1 LHAERKLHSQIAIR
15 YGNRDS
21 RYCSILHSAAFCAP
35 LESQTMETHV
45 PPALYSVDLDG
56 CTDLVDR
63 APDEIMETFCAAL
76 RRAGATVVRE
86 LSHSFPETGLTCVL
100 ILSESHAVLHTWPE
114 TGTVNID
121 IFSCSTR
128 LKSLEAI
135 DELRRSFGAQHVTV
149 QEIPRADGHGPRSGS
164 RS

>member
-1 LHAERKLHSQIAIR
+1 MNPHAA
-15 YGNRDS
+15 
-21 RYCSILHSAAFCAP
+21 
-35 LESQTMETHV
+35 
-45 PPALYSVDLDG
+45 PALYSVDLGG
-56 CTDLVDR
+56 CTDLLDR
-63 APDEIMETFCAAL
+63 APTEVMAIFGAAL
-76 RRAGATVVRE
+76 RRAGATVVQE
-86 LSHSFPETGLTCVL
+86 LSHSFLETGLTCVL

-149 QEIPRADGHGPRSGS
+149 QEIPRADGHGPRPDG
-164 RS
+164 RR

>member
-1 LHAERKLHSQIAIR
+1 MKTHA
-15 YGNRDS
+15 
-21 RYCSILHSAAFCAP
+21 
-35 LESQTMETHV
+35 
-45 PPALYSVDLDG
+45 PPALYSVDLAG
-56 CTDLVDR
+56 CAALVDR
-63 APDEIMETFCAAL
+63 APVEIMANFCTAL
-76 RRAGATVVRE
+76 RRAGATVVHE
-86 LSHSFPETGLTCVL
+86 VSHSFPDAGLTCVL

-149 QEIPRADGHGPRSGS
+149 QEILRADGHGPRPNG
-164 RS
+164 RR

>member
-1 LHAERKLHSQIAIR
+1 MKA
-15 YGNRDS
+15 
-21 RYCSILHSAAFCAP
+21 
-35 LESQTMETHV
+35 HV
-45 PPALYSVDLDG
+45 PPALYSVDFSG
-56 CTDLVDR
+56 CAGL
-63 APDEIMETFCAAL
+63 ASLSPGEITAIFCSAL
-76 RRAGATVVRE
+76 QRAGATVVDE

-135 DELRRSFGAQHVTV
+135 DELRQSFGAQHVTM
-149 QEIPRADGHGPRSGS
+149 QEIPRADGHGPRSDG

>member
-1 LHAERKLHSQIAIR
+1 M
-15 YGNRDS
+15 DS
-21 RYCSILHSAAFCAP
+21 YL
-35 LESQTMETHV
+35 
-45 PPALYSVDLDG
+45 PPALFSADLAECG
-56 CTDLVDR
+56 DLAKLGPEEVT
-63 APDEIMETFCAAL
+63 AAFASAL
-76 RRAGATVVRE
+76 RRAGATIVHGV
-86 LSHSFPETGLTCVL
+86 SHDFPGAGLTCVF

-149 QEIPRADGHGPRSGS
+149 QEIPRADGHRPRSDG
-164 RS
+164 RT

>member
-1 LHAERKLHSQIAIR
+1 MEGHS
-15 YGNRDS
+15 
-21 RYCSILHSAAFCAP
+21 
-35 LESQTMETHV
+35 
-45 PPALYSVDLDG
+45 PPALYSADLDG
-56 CTDLVDR
+56 CAGLTDLTP
-63 APDEIMETFCAAL
+63 AEIASRFCAVL
-76 RRAGATVVRE
+76 RRAGATVVQE
-86 LSHSFPETGLTCVL
+86 LSHSFPGTGLTCVL

-135 DELRRSFGAQHVTV
+135 EELSRSFGARSHTV
-149 QEIPRADGHGPRSGS
+149 QEIPRADGHGPRPDG

>member
-1 LHAERKLHSQIAIR
+1 MK
-15 YGNRDS
+15 
-21 RYCSILHSAAFCAP
+21 
-35 LESQTMETHV
+35 THV
-45 PPALYSVDLDG
+45 PPALYSADLGG
-56 CTDLVDR
+56 CTELAGR
-63 APDEIMETFCAAL
+63 APGEIVGTFSAAL
-76 RRAGATVVRE
+76 RRAGATVVHE
-86 LSHSFPETGLTCVL
+86 VLHSFPETGLTCVL

-135 DELRRSFGAQHVTV
+135 DELRRCFGARQITV
-149 QEIPRADGHGPRSGS
+149 QEIPRADGHGPRSDG